1 VNEQQSGS
9 TDRHP
14 DLLRK
19 VRKLLAKAEATD
31 NPREADAFSAKAAA
45 LIAVHRLDVARL
57 TDDGD
62 PEALT
67 VRRVPIGRG
76 AYVRARL
83 ALLQAIAGGHDA
95 ELVWQAG
102 PDGATA
108 LLAGYASDLDA
119 VVVLYESLHLQAAA
133 QMAAVRRAT
142 PAATQRW
149 RRAFL
154 FGFASRIAEMLDA
167 AREQAADW
175 VVTEQPSGTAPLPDL
190 LARAERVRAYAST
203 AFGRVVSAAAPR
215 PALASGWDHGHRA
228 AGRVDVGRA
237 RLPRRR
243 AIGGG
248 DR

>member
-1 VNEQQSGS
+1 MPTTATRDE
-9 TDRHP
+9 
-14 DLLRK
+14 LR
-19 VRKLLAKAEATD
+19 
-31 NPREADAFSAKAAA
+31 
-45 LIAVHRLDVARL
+45 
-57 TDDGD
+57 
-62 PEALT
+62 

-83 ALLQAIAGGHDA
+83 ALLQAIAGAHDA

-108 LLAGYASDLDA
+108 LLAGFASDLDA

-154 FGFASRIAEMLDA
+154 FGFASRIARDA
-167 AREQAADW
+167 RRCPRAGPRAECS
-175 VVTEQPSGTAPLPDL
+175 TEQLSGAPPLPDL
-190 LARAERVRAYAST
+190 LARAERVRAYAAT

-237 RLPRRR
+237 RLPQRR
-243 AIGGG
+243 AIGRGP
-248 DR
+248 R